1 MKQTFLL
8 ALIALSG
15 FAQAQQGDLIDKIA
29 GVVGNKTI
37 LFSDIEGQS
46 LQQAAG
52 ETVTDDIRCDVIE
65 QLLFQKLLV
74 NQAEIDSVEILESD
88 IQAAIASRL
97 DYFMSMLG
105 SEEAFTEYYGKSIAE
120 WKEEFHDP
128 IEDQLIADKMQRE
141 LMGQVN
147 VTPAEVSELF
157 NSIDSDSLPLI
168 GEQVHYSQIM
178 IKPEISDQDQENA
191 RAKLDSIRLICK
203 NGLGSTTMLIQ
214 ASKWSEDPGS
224 SSNGGCYP
232 IQQRGSFVPEYESA
246 VFATDEG
253 DFSPVF
259 ETVYGFHFVY
269 VKKKV
274 GNMYES
280 CHILI
285 SPKVDIEDLERAKT
299 DLDDISEKIEIGD
312 LTFPQAVSK
321 YSTDES
327 TKNQEGRV
335 INLASGGTG
344 HEISQLQDPKL
355 FLALN
360 SLEQGKLSTPVELT
374 QADGTMAW
382 AILRLDKRVPA
393 HTANLKDDY
402 LIFKTQAE
410 SVKRNDDLDKWVTK
424 KLESTYIRID
434 AEYQGCDY
442 AFKWTEAGQT
452 RTTDK

>member
-1 MKQTFLL
+1 M
-8 ALIALSG
+8 
-15 FAQAQQGDLIDKIA
+15 
-29 GVVGNKTI
+29 
-37 LFSDIEGQS
+37 
-46 LQQAAG
+46 
-52 ETVTDDIRCDVIE
+52 
-65 QLLFQKLLV
+65 
-74 NQAEIDSVEILESD
+74 
-88 IQAAIASRL
+88 
-97 DYFMSMLG
+97 
-105 SEEAFTEYYGKSIAE
+105 
-120 WKEEFHDP
+120 
-128 IEDQLIADKMQRE
+128 
-141 LMGQVN
+141 
-147 VTPAEVSELF
+147 
-157 NSIDSDSLPLI
+157 
-168 GEQVHYSQIM
+168 
-178 IKPEISDQDQENA
+178 
-191 RAKLDSIRLICK
+191 
-203 NGLGSTTMLIQ
+203 
-214 ASKWSEDPGS
+214 
-224 SSNGGCYP
+224 
-232 IQQRGSFVPEYESA
+232 
-246 VFATDEG
+246 
-253 DFSPVF
+253 
-259 ETVYGFHFVY
+259 
-269 VKKKV
+269 
-274 GNMYES
+274 
-280 CHILI
+280 
-285 SPKVDIEDLERAKT
+285 
-299 DLDDISEKIEIGD
+299 DDISEKIEIGD